1 MRPVA
6 AAGCGTDLRREP
18 SQRRSP
24 PSGPRYPPSVSSP
37 VRFWPRSGPWWPI
50 KVVANLIL
58 VLVENLA
65 FHLAG
70 LLDDNVLAKLLAVMD
85 LDPQVRVPPS
95 EATPEM

>member
-1 MRPVA
+1 
-6 AAGCGTDLRREP
+6 
-18 SQRRSP
+18 
-24 PSGPRYPPSVSSP
+24 
-37 VRFWPRSGPWWPI
+37 
-50 KVVANLIL
+50 VVANLIL

-65 FHLAG
+65 FHVAG